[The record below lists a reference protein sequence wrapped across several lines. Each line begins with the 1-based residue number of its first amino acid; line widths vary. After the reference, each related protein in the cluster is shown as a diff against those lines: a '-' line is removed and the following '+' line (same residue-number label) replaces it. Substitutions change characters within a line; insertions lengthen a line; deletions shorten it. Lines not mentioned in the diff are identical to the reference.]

1 MMGEWALVLFTVLSQ
16 MAAGAFITLWVL
28 DTVKGNIKEA
38 TGTFVSQGI
47 VLAMGLGL
55 LTSLGHLG
63 HPLEAYRASAHFG
76 TSWLS
81 REVVLFG
88 LFFCLTVVYYWQ
100 WRTGGARRLVGII
113 GSFVALL
120 AVPTSGMVY
129 VLAAIPA
136 WNNFG
141 PIFFFLLTA
150 FTLGPLYTAV
160 LLTLKQYRLEK
171 SLFQVVIA
179 ALACSCMSFALYLS
193 VLISAGDV
201 AALTGWNTMSSI
213 TFWLRLFIGWIAPL
227 GVLAYVLIQQQWH
240 SSRYV
245 ILAFALVLI
254 GELLGR
260 ELFYG
265 SAVALTMFGL

>member
-1 MMGEWALVLFTVLSQ
+1 MMGEWALVLFTVFSQ
-16 MAAGAFITLWVL
+16 MAAGAFVSLCML
-28 DTVKGNIKEA
+28 DTVKGNMKET

-55 LTSLGHLG
+55 LASLGHLG

-81 REVVLFG
+81 REVIVFG
-88 LFFCLTVVYYWQ
+88 LFFFLTVVYYWQ

-113 GSFVALL
+113 GSVVALL
-120 AVPTSGMVY
+120 AVLTSGMVY

-150 FTLGPLYTAV
+150 VILGPLYAAV
-160 LLTLKQYRLEK
+160 LLTIKQYSLEK
-171 SLFQVVIA
+171 SLFQFVMA
-179 ALACSCMSFALYLS
+179 ALVCSFMSFALYLS
-193 VLISAGDV
+193 LLISAGDV
-201 AALTGWNTMSSI
+201 AALTGWNTMLNI
-213 TFWLRLFIGWIAPL
+213 TFWLRLFLGWIAPL
-227 GVLAYVLIQQQWH
+227 GILGYVLVRQQWYIY
-240 SSRYV
+240 RYV
-245 ILAFALVLI
+245 ILVFALVFI

-265 SAVALTMFGL
+265 TAVALTMFGL

>member
-81 REVVLFG
+81 REVIVFG
-88 LFFCLTVVYYWQ
+88 LFFFLTVVYYWQ

-113 GSFVALL
+113 GSLVALL

-160 LLTLKQYRLEK
+160 LLTLEQYSLEK

-179 ALACSCMSFALYLS
+179 ALACSCMSYVLYLS

-201 AALTGWNTMSSI
+201 AALTGWNTMLSI

-227 GVLAYVLIQQQWH
+227 GILGYILAQQQWH

-245 ILAFALVLI
+245 ILTFALVLI

-260 ELFYG
+260 ELFYA

>member
-28 DTVKGNIKEA
+28 DTVKGNMKEA
-38 TGTFVSQGI
+38 TGTFVSQGV

-55 LTSLGHLG
+55 LVSLGHLG

-88 LFFCLTVVYYWQ
+88 LFFFLTVVYYWQ

-113 GSFVALL
+113 GSVVALL

-136 WNNFG
+136 WNSFG

-150 FTLGPLYTAV
+150 STLGPLYTAV
-160 LLTLKQYRLEK
+160 LLTLKQYSLGK
-171 SLFQVVIA
+171 GLFQFVMA
-179 ALACSCMSFALYLS
+179 ALVCSCMSFALYLS
-193 VLISAGDV
+193 LLISVGDV
-201 AALTGWNTMSSI
+201 AALTGWNTMLSI

-227 GVLAYVLIQQQWH
+227 GILGYVLAQQQWH
-240 SSRYV
+240 ISRYV